1 VASYALPRFFT
12 TGCFLPLPFSV
23 LSAVSQWMV
32 ACPIPPCSQ
41 SQGMGFSCRA
51 RPPVVRHWDLLQ
63 QMPAMLLSCYVSAQ
77 LSRFC
82 EILAIEGSSN
92 CNKRSL
98 LEWSSTHCTQT
109 KLITLLLR
117 NVANSIISCDSSCLG
132 GHAVGNFMCIIIN
145 SIFRVP
151 RPKRAVTRHR
161 NAEASLEKSTASSA
175 ASCFET
181 FLRSKFQRR
190 SCAVFPPFR
199 FPRHVAGKLYGCYPL
214 IAMLVTMNHTF

>member
-98 LEWSSTHCTQT
+98 LDWSSTHCTQT

-132 GHAVGNFMCIIIN
+132 GMQLARRMRAVGGGGGWGVNLDCEYDSISTIIG
-145 SIFRVP
+145 
-151 RPKRAVTRHR
+151 PKT
-161 NAEASLEKSTASSA
+161 SS
-175 ASCFET
+175 SHMMRGTCEFEMEMKMS
-181 FLRSKFQRR
+181 RK
-190 SCAVFPPFR
+190 A
-199 FPRHVAGKLYGCYPL
+199 
-214 IAMLVTMNHTF
+214 